1 MPMWLNL
8 LGWLRWSGL
17 IRCRMWKFCAL
28 SQLRSRHFCGQKSL
42 FHLLLIRKH
51 ALKTFSDFRAVKRE
65 KKNTTVCLK
74 ACRSHTAKS
83 GLCVRWNHT
92 VVLWLSCLQSH
103 LELGARGKVEK
114 EFMAAEIW
122 TQSHCF
128 SPSLFYATQ
137 ILHWNFTLY
146 CFFLKF
152 LTILSCR
159 LKCKVHLYVTH
170 Y

>member
-1 MPMWLNL
+1 MKVL
-8 LGWLRWSGL
+8 
-17 IRCRMWKFCAL
+17 CF
-28 SQLRSRHFCGQKSL
+28 SQLRSRNFCGQKSL

-65 KKNTTVCLK
+65 KEKKNTTVCLK
-74 ACRSHTAKS
+74 ACRSDTAKS

-92 VVLWLSCLQSH
+92 VVLWLSCLESH
-103 LELGARGKVEK
+103 LELGARGKVVE

-137 ILHWNFTLY
+137 ILYWNFT
-146 CFFLKF
+146 FFF
-152 LTILSCR
+152 FP
-159 LKCKVHLYVTH
+159 
-170 Y
+170 